1 MTQIQKRRAISPAI
15 TTLILLGIAVASGA
29 GVFAVANSTSNV
41 STMKGALMLENVNLV
56 KISTGEEY
64 LSATLKNVGNKALT
78 NITVNLQVDTDLKTI
93 GTQVFSVPS
102 SPQSIN
108 PGQTTSVYARVTY
121 SNGTAIVV
129 HNVGDVL
136 AIEMVGMTL
145 DGSTTRMPTSV
156 TVNLA

>member
-29 GVFAVANSTSNV
+29 SVFAVVNSTSNV
-41 STMKGALMLENVNLV
+41 STMKSAIMLENVNLV

-78 NITVNLQVDTDLKTI
+78 DIAVNLQVDTDLRTL
-93 GTQVFSVPS
+93 GTQVFSVSPS
-102 SPQSIN
+102 PPSIN
-108 PGQTTSVYARVTY
+108 PGQTTSVYTRVTY
-121 SNGTAIVV
+121 SNGTAMVV

-136 AIEMVGMTL
+136 AIEMVGMTP
-145 DGSTTRMPTSV
+145 DGSTTRMPASV